1 MILNKVIVE
10 QIKSSLRTCQQRLE
24 FYWEKFKRWWKKNPS
39 INSLI
44 IGICVLGLF
53 LVITMLLTCEGG
65 IFAWLLGIRSKKETI
80 EFIAFGIGGLLAV
93 MGAIALNRRATAQEK
108 NNDDIRFQDIMI
120 GLGDEKPAVRVATFY
135 RFYYLAYKEVQTDDF
150 RNDVFEMLC
159 SYLRTISSEI
169 PNTHK
174 EKHEYYAE
182 SQTLFDILFK
192 GKFKSNEK
200 REGLISDDIPANLRK
215 INLTGIDVS
224 GANLSNTDFRE
235 AQLKDVK
242 FDGVHAI
249 VSADFRGATIG
260 DRPITKDDLPLDK
273 GKYYAEWNPPP
284 EKEES

>member
-1 MILNKVIVE
+1 MILNKVIAG

-24 FYWEKFKRWWKKNPS
+24 SDWEKFKRWWGKNPL

-44 IGICVLGLF
+44 IGPCVLGLF
-53 LVITMLLTCEGG
+53 LVIIMCLTCEGG
-65 IFAWLLGIRSKKETI
+65 IFAWLLGTRSKKETI

-120 GLGDEKPAVRVATFY
+120 GLGDKETTIRVASFY
-135 RFYYLAYKEVQTDDF
+135 RFYYLACKEVQTDDF
-150 RNDVFEMLC
+150 RNNVFEMLC
-159 SYLRTISSEI
+159 SYLRTMSSEI
-169 PNTHK
+169 PNTKK
-174 EKHEYYAE
+174 EKHEYYTE

-192 GKFKSNEK
+192 GRFKSKEK
-200 REGLISDDIPANLRK
+200 GEGLISDNVLANLRK

-242 FDGVHAI
+242 FDDVHAI